1 MAEEKRHN
9 KYRRDKPWDDE
20 TVDHWKIEPFPEEDN
35 KPPLLEESSFATLF
49 PKYREKYLQSVWGDV
64 KRALAAYHIKC
75 ELDLVE
81 GSMTVFTTRKTWDPY
96 IIIKARDMIK
106 LLARS
111 VPFPQAKRILEDG
124 VFCDIV
130 KIGGILRNK
139 EKFVKRRQRLVGPG
153 GSTLKALELLT
164 QCYILTQGQ
173 TVSIIGSIKGIKIAR
188 RIVEDCMRNV
198 HPVYHIK
205 ELMIKRELEKDETL
219 KNENWERF
227 LPQFKKRTVKRKK
240 VKIVKKKSTG
250 LLLPEQTP
258 RKEDLLLE
266 SGEYFMLEEERQRR
280 KQLEKLETQ
289 RSKGAEKRRRKAEA
303 YDPEHNK
310 IATPSEEKVREAP
323 ESEEPIVALHKG
335 AKKKKASA
343 FI

>member
-9 KYRRDKPWDDE
+9 KYRRDKPWDDD
-20 TVDHWKIEPFPEEDN
+20 TVDHWKIEPFPEAEN

-81 GSMTVFTTRKTWDPY
+81 GSMTVFTTKKTWDPY
-96 IIIKARDMIK
+96 IIIKARDMLK

-111 VPFPQAKRILEDG
+111 VPFPQAKRILEDD

-164 QCYILTQGQ
+164 RCYILTQGQ

-188 RIVEDCMRNV
+188 RIVEDCMKNI

-219 KNENWERF
+219 KNVGF
-227 LPQFKKRTVKRKK
+227 
-240 VKIVKKKSTG
+240 
-250 LLLPEQTP
+250 
-258 RKEDLLLE
+258 
-266 SGEYFMLEEERQRR
+266 
-280 KQLEKLETQ
+280 
-289 RSKGAEKRRRKAEA
+289 A
-303 YDPEHNK
+303 Y
-310 IATPSEEKVREAP
+310 
-323 ESEEPIVALHKG
+323 
-335 AKKKKASA
+335 
-343 FI
+343 

>member
-1 MAEEKRHN
+1 MTEEKRHN

-20 TVDHWKIEPFPEEDN
+20 SIDHWKIEPYLEEDN
-35 KPPLLEESSFATLF
+35 APPLLEESSFATLF

-64 KRALAAYHIKC
+64 KQALAAYHIKC
-75 ELDLVE
+75 DIDLVE
-81 GSMTVFTTRKTWDPY
+81 GSMTVYTTKKTWDPY

-111 VPFPQAKRILEDG
+111 VPFPQAKRVLEDG

-130 KIGGILRNK
+130 KIGGMLRNK

-164 QCYILTQGQ
+164 KCYILTQGQ
-173 TVSIIGSIKGIKIAR
+173 TVSIIGSIKGTKIAR
-188 RIVEDCMRNV
+188 RIVEDCMRNI

-227 LPQFKKRTVKRKK
+227 LPQFKKRSVKRKK
-240 VKIVKKKSTG
+240 VKTVKKKGST

-266 SGEYFMLEEERQRR
+266 SGEYFMLEEERQ
-280 KQLEKLETQ
+280 KKKKLEKLESQ
-289 RSKGAEKRRRKAEA
+289 RKKGIEKRKRDSAA
-303 YDPEHNK
+303 YDPEQNK
-310 IATPSEEKVREAP
+310 PQKEEQESESLSHKTEEKEVNFKKTP
-323 ESEEPIVALHKG
+323 
-335 AKKKKASA
+335 KKKKVDP

>member
-1 MAEEKRHN
+1 MEEEKRHN
-9 KYRRDKPWDDE
+9 KYRRDKPWDDD
-20 TVDHWKIEPFPEEDN
+20 TVDHWKIESFTEEDN
-35 KPPLLEESSFATLF
+35 KPPLLEESSFTTLF
-49 PKYREKYLQSVWGDV
+49 PKYREKYLQSIWGDV
-64 KRALAAYHIKC
+64 KRALGSYHIKC
-75 ELDLVE
+75 DLDLVE
-81 GSMTVFTTRKTWDPY
+81 GSMSVFTTKKTWDPY

-139 EKFVKRRQRLVGPG
+139 EKFIKRRQRLVGPG

-188 RIVEDCMRNV
+188 RIVEDCMKNI

-205 ELMIKRELEKDETL
+205 ELMIKRELEKDEKL
-219 KNENWERF
+219 KGENWERF
-227 LPQFKKRTVKRKK
+227 LPQFKKRSVKRRKIK
-240 VKIVKKKSTG
+240 VVKKKSTG

-266 SGEYFMLEEERQRR
+266 TGEYFMLEEERQRR
-280 KQLEKLETQ
+280 HQQQKLASQ
-289 RSKGAEKRRRKAEA
+289 RSKGLENRRQKAAA
-303 YDPEHNK
+303 YDPQQTQSTGPMEQE
-310 IATPSEEKVREAP
+310 ALLPST
-323 ESEEPIVALHKG
+323 SEDAVLHLKKPS
-335 AKKKKASA
+335 KKKKTSV